1 MNCMNEL
8 KNHMLTSENFKRYIS
23 DIIKQDI
30 SYQKL
35 DQSPEYY
42 VVKEEDSLFW
52 SFFIVTFGMEKY
64 IMNKGKNYDIQ
75 QKIKISAI
83 ESMKDNKTILK
94 QYKLSKTEIEQNL
107 LYDTQITYASFMYL
121 SLLHKQNIVIID
133 GRVYY
138 ECIGNPNDSSLTMFK
153 KDNHHYVI
161 YSIVEKDYASQ
172 YYKITNMSKR
182 ILSISSYKLVDLQ
195 NMCKKLKLEVD
206 GKKMDLY
213 ERIVKCIN

>member
-161 YSIVEKDYASQ
+161 YSIVEKDYALQ

>member
-1 MNCMNEL
+1 
-8 KNHMLTSENFKRYIS
+8 MLTSENFKRYIS

-64 IMNKGKNYDIQ
+64 IMNKGKNYDVQ

-107 LYDTQITYASFMYL
+107 LYDTQISYASFMYL

-138 ECIGNPNDSSLTMFK
+138 ECIGNPDDSSLTMFK

-161 YSIVEKDYASQ
+161 YSIVEKDYALQ

>member
-1 MNCMNEL
+1 MNCVNEL

-64 IMNKGKNYDIQ
+64 IMNKGKNYDVQ

-107 LYDTQITYASFMYL
+107 LYDTQISYASFMYL

-138 ECIGNPNDSSLTMFK
+138 ECIGNPDDSSLTMFK
-153 KDNHHYVI
+153 KNNHHYVI
-161 YSIVEKDYASQ
+161 YSIVEKDYALQ

>member
-30 SYQKL
+30 SYQKI
-35 DQSPEYY
+35 DQSPEFY
-42 VVKEEDSLFW
+42 VVKEDDSLFW

-64 IMNKGKNYDIQ
+64 IMNKGKNYDLQ

-83 ESMKDNKTILK
+83 ESMKDNKNILK

-107 LYDTQITYASFMYL
+107 LYDTQISYASFMYL

-138 ECIGNPNDSSLTMFK
+138 ECIGNPDNTSLTMFK

-161 YSIVEKDYASQ
+161 YSIVEKDYALQ

-195 NMCKKLKLEVD
+195 NMCKKLKLQVN

>member
-1 MNCMNEL
+1 MNCVNEL

-64 IMNKGKNYDIQ
+64 IMNKGKNYDVQ

-94 QYKLSKTEIEQNL
+94 QYKLSKSEIEQNL
-107 LYDTQITYASFMYL
+107 LYDTQISYASFMYL

-138 ECIGNPNDSSLTMFK
+138 ECIGNPDDSSLTMFK
-153 KDNHHYVI
+153 KNNHHYVI
-161 YSIVEKDYASQ
+161 YSIVEKDYALQ

>member
-1 MNCMNEL
+1 MNEL

>member
-1 MNCMNEL
+1 MSYVNEL
-8 KNHMLTSENFKRYIS
+8 KKHMLTSENFKRYIS

-30 SYQKL
+30 SYQKI
-35 DQSPEYY
+35 DQSPEFYE
-42 VVKEEDSLFW
+42 VKEEDSLFW

-161 YSIVEKDYASQ
+161 YSIVEKDYALQ

>member
-1 MNCMNEL
+1 MNEL

-161 YSIVEKDYASQ
+161 YSIVEKDYALQ

>member
-1 MNCMNEL
+1 MNEL

-94 QYKLSKTEIEQNL
+94 QYKLSKTEIQQNL

>member
-1 MNCMNEL
+1 MSYVNEL
-8 KNHMLTSENFKRYIS
+8 KKHMLTSENFKRYIS

-35 DQSPEYY
+35 DQSPEFY
-42 VVKEEDSLFW
+42 VVKEDDSLFW

-64 IMNKGKNYDIQ
+64 IMNKGKNYDLQ

-138 ECIGNPNDSSLTMFK
+138 ECIGNPDNTSLTMFK

-161 YSIVEKDYASQ
+161 YSIVEKDYALQ

-195 NMCKKLKLEVD
+195 NMCKKLKLQVD

>member
-1 MNCMNEL
+1 MNCVNEL
-8 KNHMLTSENFKRYIS
+8 KKHMLTMDNYKRYIS

-30 SYQKL
+30 SYQKV
-35 DQSPEYY
+35 DQSPEFY

-52 SFFIVTFGMEKY
+52 SFFIVAFGMDKY
-64 IMNKGKNYDIQ
+64 IMNKGKNYDLQ
-75 QKIKISAI
+75 QQIKISAI
-83 ESMKDNKTILK
+83 ESMKDNKSMLK

-107 LYDTQITYASFMYL
+107 LYDTQISYASFLYL
-121 SLLHKQNIVIID
+121 SLLHKQNIVVVD

-138 ECIGNPNDSSLTMFK
+138 ECIGNPDDTVLTMFK

-161 YSIVEKDYASQ
+161 YSILEKDYALQ

-195 NMCKKLKLEVD
+195 NMCKKLKLQVD

>member
-1 MNCMNEL
+1 MNEL

-161 YSIVEKDYASQ
+161 YSIAEKDYASQ

>member
-1 MNCMNEL
+1 MNYVNEL
-8 KNHMLTSENFKRYIS
+8 KKHMLTSDNFKRYIS

-64 IMNKGKNYDIQ
+64 IMNKGKNYDVQ

-83 ESMKDNKTILK
+83 ESMKDNKSILK

-107 LYDTQITYASFMYL
+107 LYDTQISYASFMYL

-138 ECIGNPNDSSLTMFK
+138 ECIGNPDDSSLTMFK
-153 KDNHHYVI
+153 KNNHHYVI
-161 YSIVEKDYASQ
+161 YSIVEKDYALQ

>member
-1 MNCMNEL
+1 
-8 KNHMLTSENFKRYIS
+8 MLTSENFKRYIS

-64 IMNKGKNYDIQ
+64 IMNKGKNYDVQ

-94 QYKLSKTEIEQNL
+94 QYKLSKSEIEQNL
-107 LYDTQITYASFMYL
+107 LYDTQISYASFMYL

-138 ECIGNPNDSSLTMFK
+138 ECIGNPDDSSLTMFK
-153 KDNHHYVI
+153 KNNHHYVI
-161 YSIVEKDYASQ
+161 YSIVEKDYALQ

>member
-121 SLLHKQNIVIID
+121 SLLHKKNIVIID

-195 NMCKKLKLEVD
+195 NMCKKLKLEVN

>member
-1 MNCMNEL
+1 
-8 KNHMLTSENFKRYIS
+8 MLTSENFKRYIS

-30 SYQKL
+30 SYQKI
-35 DQSPEYY
+35 DQSPEFY
-42 VVKEEDSLFW
+42 VVKEDDSLFW

-64 IMNKGKNYDIQ
+64 IMNKGKNYDLQ

-107 LYDTQITYASFMYL
+107 LYDRQISYGSFMYL

-138 ECIGNPNDSSLTMFK
+138 ECIGNPDDTSLTMLK

-161 YSIVEKDYASQ
+161 YTIPEKDYALQ

-182 ILSISSYKLVDLQ
+182 ILSITSYKLADLQ

>member
-1 MNCMNEL
+1 MNEL

-23 DIIKQDI
+23 DIIKQEI

>member
-1 MNCMNEL
+1 MNEL

-30 SYQKL
+30 SYQKI
-35 DQSPEYY
+35 DQSPEFY
-42 VVKEEDSLFW
+42 VVKEDDSLFW

-64 IMNKGKNYDIQ
+64 IMNKGKNYDLQ

-83 ESMKDNKTILK
+83 ESMKDNKNILK

-107 LYDTQITYASFMYL
+107 LYDTQISYASFMYL

-138 ECIGNPNDSSLTMFK
+138 ECIGNPDNTSLTMFK

-161 YSIVEKDYASQ
+161 YSIVEKDYALQ

-195 NMCKKLKLEVD
+195 NMCKKLKLQVN

>member
-1 MNCMNEL
+1 MNCVNEL

-64 IMNKGKNYDIQ
+64 IMNKGKNYDVQ

-107 LYDTQITYASFMYL
+107 LYDTQISYASFMYL
-121 SLLHKQNIVIID
+121 SLLHKQNIVMID

-138 ECIGNPNDSSLTMFK
+138 ECIGNPDDSSLTMFK

-161 YSIVEKDYASQ
+161 YSIVEKDYALQ

>member
-1 MNCMNEL
+1 MSYVNEL
-8 KNHMLTSENFKRYIS
+8 KKHMLTSENFKRYIS

-35 DQSPEYY
+35 DQSPEFY
-42 VVKEEDSLFW
+42 VVKEDDSLFW

-64 IMNKGKNYDIQ
+64 IMNKGKNYDLQ

-161 YSIVEKDYASQ
+161 YSMVEKDYALQ

-195 NMCKKLKLEVD
+195 NMCKKLKLQVD